1 MTTLHAQL
9 PYLDKSYNTNL
20 ATVAWGRLRN
30 SYLRTGKDP
39 CLITRENLEDAMLS
53 VYRARILAERARGSQ
68 RGQELARIIEEQL
81 GQEG

>member
-20 ATVAWGRLRN
+20 ATVA
-30 SYLRTGKDP
+30 
-39 CLITRENLEDAMLS
+39 MLS
-53 VYRARILAERARGSQ
+53 VYRARILAERARRLQ
-68 RGQELARIIEEQL
+68 RGQELARIIKEQL